1 MNILLF
7 IMISGGEVSEK
18 IVTLHANYDRKMKKI
33 FVLALAALTFAACSE
48 KKPVFTVKGTVEGA
62 QDSVLYLYNNSLSG
76 PVKLDSVK
84 LGKDGAFC
92 FESEA
97 PQAPDLYCLNIDNQI
112 IYIGIDSTETV
123 TIKAHYPNMSQ
134 HYEVEGSENCQKIKE
149 LAQKQQTLH
158 QQAIALERNLDLSH
172 QQINDSIQT
181 LVKAYKYDVVLNYI
195 YPDPK
200 TIYAYFGLFQTL
212 GQWNL
217 FDRQVAEDV
226 PIFAAVATSW
236 DTFYPESDR
245 AKHLH
250 NMALKGMN
258 DNRQAMARQMMAA
271 ETAEKVV
278 TTGVLDLEL
287 PDASGRV
294 RTLTELNGKV
304 VLLDFHLFGMKES
317 AARILSLRE
326 LYNKYHDQGLVI
338 YQVGLDENEHF
349 WKQQTDKLPW
359 ISVYDPTYASAQ
371 RYNVQNIPEYFLIDR
386 SNTLY
391 KRSSQMKD
399 VEAEIRT
406 LLANPTSSAK

>member
-1 MNILLF
+1 
-7 IMISGGEVSEK
+7 
-18 IVTLHANYDRKMKKI
+18 
-33 FVLALAALTFAACSE
+33 
-48 KKPVFTVKGTVEGA
+48 
-62 QDSVLYLYNNSLSG
+62 
-76 PVKLDSVK
+76 
-84 LGKDGAFC
+84 
-92 FESEA
+92 
-97 PQAPDLYCLNIDNQI
+97 
-112 IYIGIDSTETV
+112 
-123 TIKAHYPNMSQ
+123 
-134 HYEVEGSENCQKIKE
+134 
-149 LAQKQQTLH
+149 
-158 QQAIALERNLDLSH
+158 
-172 QQINDSIQT
+172 
-181 LVKAYKYDVVLNYI
+181 
-195 YPDPK
+195 
-200 TIYAYFGLFQTL
+200 
-212 GQWNL
+212 
-217 FDRQVAEDV
+217 
-226 PIFAAVATSW
+226 
-236 DTFYPESDR
+236 
-245 AKHLH
+245 
-250 NMALKGMN
+250 
-258 DNRQAMARQMMAA
+258 MAA

-287 PDASGRV
+287 PDASGRT

>member
-1 MNILLF
+1 MFCCRL
-7 IMISGGEVSEK
+7 
-18 IVTLHANYDRKMKKI
+18 IVTLHAKFEETMKNI
-33 FVLALAALTFAACSE
+33 FVLAIAALAFAACGE

-123 TIKAHYPNMSQ
+123 TIKAKYPNMSQ
-134 HYEVEGSENCQKIKE
+134 RYEVEGSENCQKIKE
-149 LAQKQQTLH
+149 LALKQQQLQ
-158 QQAIALERNLDLSH
+158 QQAIALEQNLDLSR
-172 QQINDSIQT
+172 QQALDSIQT
-181 LVKAYKYDVVLNYI
+181 LVKAYKYDVVRNYI

-258 DNRQAMARQMMAA
+258 DNRQAMAREM
-271 ETAEKVV
+271 
-278 TTGVLDLEL
+278 
-287 PDASGRV
+287 
-294 RTLTELNGKV
+294 
-304 VLLDFHLFGMKES
+304 LLDFHLFGMKES

-326 LYNKYHDQGLVI
+326 LYNKYHAQGFEI

-349 WKQQTDKLPW
+349 WKQQTDNLPW
-359 ISVYDPTYASAQ
+359 ICVYDPTYASAQ
-371 RYNVQNIPEYFLIDR
+371 RYNVQNLPEYFLIDR

-391 KRSSQMKD
+391 KRSSQMND
-399 VEAEIRT
+399 VEVEIRT

>member
-1 MNILLF
+1 
-7 IMISGGEVSEK
+7 
-18 IVTLHANYDRKMKKI
+18 
-33 FVLALAALTFAACSE
+33 
-48 KKPVFTVKGTVEGA
+48 
-62 QDSVLYLYNNSLSG
+62 
-76 PVKLDSVK
+76 VK